1 MTQGTPAVSVICPF
15 YNEAEGVALFLQNLF
30 AVLDSLD
37 CEAEVI
43 CINDGSTD
51 ATLEELKRFK
61 AGRAGLRILNL
72 SRNFGKEAALT
83 AGLDYAA
90 GDYVIPIDTDLEDPP
105 ELIPQMLTL
114 CADGHDVVLARRKS
128 RRHDS
133 LLKRS
138 TARWFYKIFNRL
150 SDVPLEENAG
160 DYRCMSRRVVEAIRR
175 LPEKQR
181 FMKGI
186 FAWVGFDTTVLE
198 YDRDARQAGSSKF
211 SKRKLWKLAVEGVT
225 SFSTVPL
232 SAWLYIGS
240 VISLLAF
247 LYASFIVIRTL
258 ILGVDMPGYASLITV
273 VLFLGG
279 IQLIGIGVLGEYIGR
294 VYMESK
300 SRPVYIVKDEY

>member
-1 MTQGTPAVSVICPF
+1 MV
-15 YNEAEGVALFLQNLF
+15 
-30 AVLDSLD
+30 
-37 CEAEVI
+37 
-43 CINDGSTD
+43 
-51 ATLEELKRFK
+51 
-61 AGRAGLRILNL
+61 
-72 SRNFGKEAALT
+72 
-83 AGLDYAA
+83 
-90 GDYVIPIDTDLEDPP
+90 
-105 ELIPQMLTL
+105 
-114 CADGHDVVLARRKS
+114 
-128 RRHDS
+128 
-133 LLKRS
+133 
-138 TARWFYKIFNRL
+138 
-150 SDVPLEENAG
+150 
-160 DYRCMSRRVVEAIRR
+160 
-175 LPEKQR
+175 
-181 FMKGI
+181 
-186 FAWVGFDTTVLE
+186 FDTTVLE